1 MNWTKLLKMEIDST
15 YRVTA
20 RLLERVTDESLE
32 WKPEAGSNWMTMGQL
47 IQHLATGC
55 GWGCRGFVTGEWG
68 LPEGKT
74 WADLTPEENLPPAEK
89 MPASASVAEGKR
101 LLEEDRV
108 LALAMVDRA
117 GEERLA
123 LEAAATPWA
132 PGVKRPLGVQLLRM
146 VQHLDRHKSQLFYY
160 LKLEGVPVNTTDL
173 WDGP

>member
-15 YRVTA
+15 YRTTE
-20 RLLERVTDESLE
+20 RLLDRVKDESLE
-32 WKPEAGSNWMTMGQL
+32 WKPASGSNWMTMGQL
-47 IQHLATGC
+47 IQHLTNAC

-74 WADLTPEENLPPAEK
+74 WADLTPEESLPPAENL
-89 MPASASVAEGKR
+89 PASPSVAEARR
-101 LLEEDRV
+101 LLEEDRM
-108 LALAMVDRA
+108 LALAMVNRA

-123 LEAAATPWA
+123 LEGAATPWA
-132 PGVKRPLGVQLLRM
+132 PAVRRVLGLQLLRM

-160 LKLEGVPVNTTDL
+160 LKLEGEPVETKDL